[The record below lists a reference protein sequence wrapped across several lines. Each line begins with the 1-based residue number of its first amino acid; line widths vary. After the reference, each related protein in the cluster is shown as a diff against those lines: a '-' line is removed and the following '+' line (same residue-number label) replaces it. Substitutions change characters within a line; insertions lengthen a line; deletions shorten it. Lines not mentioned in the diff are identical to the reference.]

1 MGGKK
6 NKKYSKQPAQSEE
19 EIKKEEEP
27 EVHVVTENV
36 IIETA
41 SSVEVQQEMVE
52 DVAKMKIEVTVSE
65 LQQSENVVISEA
77 VEEEEV
83 KDELV

>member
-1 MGGKK
+1 
-6 NKKYSKQPAQSEE
+6 
-19 EIKKEEEP
+19 
-27 EVHVVTENV
+27 
-36 IIETA
+36 
-41 SSVEVQQEMVE
+41 MVE